1 MAEGPPPEPS
11 KRPDVPPAQLGG
23 DRMSGQLGGI
33 APAVISAFFKKSPGP
48 APWDPEAPKPP
59 AEIEH
64 LERPRNPPGLGHMPG
79 LDPEAVR
86 NRDLKIQHLAMM
98 MAARGPAS
106 APPAAGVRPPAV
118 APDDLRARHLELRA
132 RGGAGH
138 KQTGLLSHRHTG
150 DLTAPGRGRVEPPS
164 GRPATG
170 GGPQPPARS
179 LGTGRL
185 EHLVAGALGAD
196 GVLAL
201 RQAVSLLEDK
211 ELPGR
216 LSGLTAHV
224 TALVPGDD
232 GVVKLGADVGK
243 RLIVNNL
250 NPLLALSV
258 AARESA
264 AELEN
269 LKRWE
274 ALTPKERLVSTA
286 NLTANLAE
294 IVGAVTPPPVNFG
307 AQLAAAGLQLVSLAT
322 EHGETLEDVATKAA
336 QVTQTQPARRVI
348 SELNDHG
355 AVIAHRVSAAWG
367 ELQGRLKQPP
377 RAPEVLQRLFDSR
390 GYQRLKRHPVTRS
403 LARSAENLTYNLTQR
418 WRNFKEVV
426 SYRLGK
432 QPGPPGE

>member
-1 MAEGPPPEPS
+1 MG
-11 KRPDVPPAQLGG
+11 
-23 DRMSGQLGGI
+23 
-33 APAVISAFFKKSPGP
+33 
-48 APWDPEAPKPP
+48 
-59 AEIEH
+59 
-64 LERPRNPPGLGHMPG
+64 
-79 LDPEAVR
+79 
-86 NRDLKIQHLAMM
+86 
-98 MAARGPAS
+98 
-106 APPAAGVRPPAV
+106 
-118 APDDLRARHLELRA
+118 
-132 RGGAGH
+132 
-138 KQTGLLSHRHTG
+138 
-150 DLTAPGRGRVEPPS
+150 TA
-164 GRPATG
+164 
-170 GGPQPPARS
+170 
-179 LGTGRL
+179 RL
-185 EHLVAGALGAD
+185 EQLVAGALGAES
-196 GVLAL
+196 VIAL
-201 RQAVSLLEDK
+201 RQAITVLEDK

-232 GVVKLGADVGK
+232 GVVRLGADIGK

-250 NPLLALSV
+250 NPVLALSV

-264 AELEN
+264 AEFEN

-336 QVTQTQPARRVI
+336 QVSQSQPARRVLA
-348 SELNDHG
+348 ELNDQG
-355 AVIAHRVSAAWG
+355 AVIAHRVNAAWE

-377 RAPEVLQRLFDSR
+377 RAPASLQRIFDSK

-418 WRNFKEVV
+418 WRNFKTVW
-426 SYRLGK
+426 SHRLGRRS
-432 QPGPPGE
+432 GPPDA